1 MTNGNTMAD
10 VVIIGAGH
18 AGVAA
23 AAELHKRDANL
34 NICLISNEL
43 PLPYHRPPLSK
54 KCLFDVRL
62 SLELLQ
68 AEGFYE
74 AQNIHLHRGATVTHI
89 DRTQRK
95 VKLADGQVLTYTQL
109 IIATGSSL
117 RSMPVEGGERALGV
131 YNYADIQHLG
141 PKLQAAN
148 NVVVIGGGFIG
159 CEIAAGAL
167 KLGKNVSLL
176 VSGPRLLRKA
186 IAPAMGARVTQLHK
200 NSGMHIHTDCQVS
213 HLDDDGVHTNHGLFR
228 GDLIIAGV
236 GANPN
241 IQLAKQAGLTI
252 DGGIVVNAFG
262 HTSDAHIYAV
272 GDVASMPLQGKIQRL
287 ESIQN
292 ANDQAQS
299 VANNIIAHRL
309 GEPAMAYNPVPW
321 FWSDQGD
328 LKLQMVG
335 FNDANAEQKTLAS
348 DSDTR
353 MTAVQFSKGVMTGVD
368 TLNMPSNH
376 LAARKLLAMSVDIT
390 WDMVQDHNQDLKQL
404 FKHLR

>member
-1 MTNGNTMAD
+1 MAD

-23 AAELHKRDANL
+23 AAQLHKRDANL
-34 NICLISNEL
+34 SICLISNEQ

-54 KCLFDVRL
+54 KALFDEL
-62 SLELLQ
+62 LPLELLQ
-68 AEGFYE
+68 AEGFYQ
-74 AQNIHLHRGATVTHI
+74 AQNIHLQRGATVTHI
-89 DRTQRK
+89 DRTQRQ
-95 VKLADGQVLTYTQL
+95 VTLADGQVLTYTQL

-117 RSMPVEGGERALGV
+117 RPMPVAGGERAMGV
-131 YNYADIQHLG
+131 YNYADIQQLG
-141 PKLQAAN
+141 PRLQAAHN
-148 NVVVIGGGFIG
+148 ILVIGGGFIG

-176 VSGPRLLRKA
+176 VSGPRLLRKS
-186 IAPAMGARVTQLHK
+186 IAPAMGEQVTQLHK
-200 NSGMHIHTDCQVS
+200 HSGMHIHTNCHVS
-213 HLDDDGVHTNHGLFR
+213 HLDDDGVHTNQGVFS

-241 IQLAKQAGLTI
+241 IELAKQAGLTI
-252 DGGIVVNAFG
+252 DGGIVVDAFG
-262 HTSDAHIYAV
+262 QTSDTHTYAV
-272 GDVASMPLQGKIQRL
+272 GDVASMPLQGKTQRL

-299 VANNIIAHRL
+299 VANNIVSHRQN
-309 GEPAMAYNPVPW
+309 EPARAYNPVPW

-328 LKLQMVG
+328 LKLQMAG
-335 FNDANAEQKTLAS
+335 LNDVSAEQKILAS

-368 TLNMPSNH
+368 TLNMPGNH

>member
-23 AAELHKRDANL
+23 AAQLHKRDANL
-34 NICLISNEL
+34 SICLISNEQ

-54 KCLFDVRL
+54 KALFDEL
-62 SLELLQ
+62 LPLELLQ
-68 AEGFYE
+68 AEGFYQ
-74 AQNIHLHRGATVTHI
+74 AQNIHLQRGATVTHI
-89 DRTQRK
+89 DRTQRQ
-95 VKLADGQVLTYTQL
+95 VTLADGQVLTYTQL

-117 RSMPVEGGERALGV
+117 RPMPVAGGERAMGV
-131 YNYADIQHLG
+131 YNYADIQQLG
-141 PKLQAAN
+141 PRLQAAHN
-148 NVVVIGGGFIG
+148 ILVIGGGFIG

-176 VSGPRLLRKA
+176 VSGPRLLRKS
-186 IAPAMGARVTQLHK
+186 IAPAMGEQVTQLHK
-200 NSGMHIHTDCQVS
+200 HSGMHIHTNCHVS
-213 HLDDDGVHTNHGLFR
+213 HLDDDGVHTNQGVFS

-241 IQLAKQAGLTI
+241 IELAKQAGLTI
-252 DGGIVVNAFG
+252 DGGIVVDAFG
-262 HTSDAHIYAV
+262 QTSDTHTYAV
-272 GDVASMPLQGKIQRL
+272 GDVASMPLQGKTQRL

-299 VANNIIAHRL
+299 VANNIVSHRQN
-309 GEPAMAYNPVPW
+309 EPARAYNPVPW

-328 LKLQMVG
+328 LKLQMAG
-335 FNDANAEQKTLAS
+335 LNDVSAEQKILAS

-368 TLNMPSNH
+368 TLNMPGNH

-404 FKHLR
+404 FKKLR

>member
-1 MTNGNTMAD
+1 MTNRPTALD

-34 NICLISNEL
+34 SICLISNEQ

-54 KCLFDVRL
+54 KALFDANL
-62 SLELLQ
+62 PLELLQ
-68 AEGFYE
+68 AERFYE
-74 AQNIHLHRGATVTHI
+74 ATNIHLQRGVTVTHI
-89 DRTQRK
+89 GRAQRQ
-95 VKLADGQVLTYTQL
+95 VKLNDGQLLTYTQL

-117 RSMPVEGGERALGV
+117 RPMPVVGGERAVGV

-141 PKLQAAN
+141 PKLQAAD

-167 KLGKNVSLL
+167 KLGKKVSLL
-176 VSGPRLLRKA
+176 VSGPIFLRKA
-186 IAPAMGARVTQLHK
+186 IAPAMGVRVTQLHK
-200 NSGMHIHTDCQVS
+200 NSGMHIHTDCHVS
-213 HLDDDGVHTNHGLFR
+213 HLDDDGVHTNQGVFG

-236 GANPN
+236 GASPN
-241 IQLAKQAGLTI
+241 IQLAEQAGLTI

-262 HTSDAHIYAV
+262 QTSDAHIYAV

-292 ANDQAQS
+292 ANDQAQL
-299 VANNIIAHRL
+299 VATNLLAHRH
-309 GEPAMAYNPVPW
+309 GELASAYNPVPW
-321 FWSDQGD
+321 FWSDQAD

-335 FNDANAEQKTLAS
+335 LRHASAEQKTLAS
-348 DSDTR
+348 DSDSR
-353 MTAVQFSKGVMTGVD
+353 MTVVQFTNGVMTQVD

-376 LAARKLLAMSVDIT
+376 LAARKLLAMSLDIT

-404 FKHLR
+404 FKKLR